1 MNRDALAAQL
11 VIDEA
16 LRLKPYDDA
25 TGKELKPGDIVK
37 GKISIGIGRNLS
49 DVGITK
55 SEAAMLFGADIDN
68 VEADLDRFLPWWR
81 GMSDV
86 RRQVIANMCFNMGI
100 NKLQGFVNTLRA
112 MKQGDYKAAA
122 AGMRNSLWAK
132 QVGARAERL
141 AKMMEEG

>member
-16 LRLKPYDDA
+16 LRLKPYDDV
-25 TGKELKPGDIVK
+25 TGKEIKPGDIVK

-112 MKQGDYKAAA
+112 MKQDDYKAAA

>member
-11 VIDEA
+11 AIDEK
-16 LRLKPYDDA
+16 LMLKPYDDA
-25 TGKELKPGDIVK
+25 TGKELRTGDVVK

-49 DVGITK
+49 DVGINK
-55 SEAAMLFGADIDN
+55 SEAMMFLGGDID
-68 VEADLDRFLPWWR
+68 VACAALDKALPWWR
-81 GMSDV
+81 GLSD
-86 RRQVIANMCFNMGI
+86 RRQQALANMCFNLGI
-100 NKLQGFVNTLRA
+100 EKLLGFANTLAA
-112 MKQGDYKAAA
+112 MKQGRYADAA